1 MFISREVSVELKAF
15 VKPFLFCNSK
25 LLDLSIGSLYLIIS
39 SKDYALK
46 AFFLK
51 LRYILYL
58 YIVAPDRSIN

>member
-1 MFISREVSVELKAF
+1 MFISREVSLELKAS

-25 LLDLSIGSLYLIIS
+25 LSDSPIGSLYLIIS

-46 AFFLK
+46 AFFHK

-58 YIVAPDRSIN
+58 